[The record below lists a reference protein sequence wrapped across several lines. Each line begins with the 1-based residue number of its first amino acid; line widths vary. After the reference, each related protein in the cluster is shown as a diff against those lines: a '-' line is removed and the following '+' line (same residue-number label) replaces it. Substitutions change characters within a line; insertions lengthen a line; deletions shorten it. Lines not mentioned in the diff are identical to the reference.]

1 MDRNNALKC
10 TFVMKT
16 FSICCNELC
25 LNLNIVVMMIVH
37 SVHSTH
43 HNEGISNEMHT
54 ISTTTEATIQ
64 HETGTNTNA
73 ALTL

>member
-1 MDRNNALKC
+1 
-10 TFVMKT
+10 
-16 FSICCNELC
+16 
-25 LNLNIVVMMIVH
+25 MIVH